1 MPQLLLSIL
10 TLSALACNARV
21 FIPPVFDNE
30 QVQPGCYN
38 PPEIPQNL
46 TARPQRWRGTSSLS
60 PLVMRQVGKSRVHG
74 SSGDSYTSTSFNING
89 PQPSIEN
96 PLGNP
101 AYPGATSANGPNYV
115 DFLTTTY
122 NQSFI
127 RTFNL
132 GYGGATI
139 DPSLVGSPYGLIVQ
153 SFRQQV
159 QEEFVPTYATN
170 SGVEWT
176 GSNSLFTVFFGINDV
191 ILSYGQRNST
201 LNFLLIKSYENYVQ
215 KLYAAGAR
223 NFLFMNVPPIDRSPG
238 TLARDAATQARMAG
252 YIGEFNF
259 RLILL
264 VYNFAVH
271 YPDTTVWLFDTN
283 WLFTRL
289 LNNGPGSFQ
298 ETSGYVNVTDYCTA
312 YQQIGQAIVAVK
324 TTLWTFSFFINF
336 EAATWDNKLV
346 GGLDFVSNYVLQ
358 VPFLLM
364 SLTRYITPT
373 LDQMFMDSL
382 QWVDQTYIQKH
393 KSEDPNSLRAMYYP
407 NLRMYSTHGDTSKQK
422 APMDAAILFL
432 SRFGRRAATSLVIYA
447 LSYIPYV
454 GRFVLPAASFYTFNN
469 AVGPIPATIIFGS
482 GIFLP
487 RKYLV
492 IFLQSYFSSRSLMRE
507 LLEPYFSR
515 IRFNKEQKRLW
526 FRDREGLLFGFGV
539 GFYVFLKIPLLGVLI
554 YGIAEA
560 STAFLITKITDPPPP
575 PAYSEKYAES
585 QVRWSNKRD
594 FLRLPLANLDGHNT
608 HTDKKLQSPFTTGD
622 LPGKKFS

>member
-38 PPEIPQNL
+38 PPDIPQNL

-60 PLVMRQVGKSRVHG
+60 PLVTRQVGKCPRCSPTSRVHG

-89 PQPSIEN
+89 PQPSVEN

-312 YQQIGQAIVAVK
+312 YQHG
-324 TTLWTFSFFINF
+324 
-336 EAATWDNKLV
+336 
-346 GGLDFVSNYVLQ
+346 
-358 VPFLLM
+358 
-364 SLTRYITPT
+364 TPT
-373 LDQMFMDSL
+373 L
-382 QWVDQTYIQKH
+382 TYL
-393 KSEDPNSLRAMYYP
+393 DPSCGVSVNAYLWLNDLHPTYP
-407 NLRMYSTHGDTSKQK
+407 VHNL
-422 APMDAAILFL
+422 I
-432 SRFGRRAATSLVIYA
+432 
-447 LSYIPYV
+447 
-454 GRFVLPAASFYTFNN
+454 ASQI
-469 AVGPIPATIIFGS
+469 V
-482 GIFLP
+482 
-487 RKYLV
+487 
-492 IFLQSYFSSRSLMRE
+492 Q
-507 LLEPYFSR
+507 
-515 IRFNKEQKRLW
+515 Q
-526 FRDREGLLFGFGV
+526 
-539 GFYVFLKIPLLGVLI
+539 
-554 YGIAEA
+554 
-560 STAFLITKITDPPPP
+560 IT
-575 PAYSEKYAES
+575 
-585 QVRWSNKRD
+585 Q
-594 FLRLPLANLDGHNT
+594 
-608 HTDKKLQSPFTTGD
+608 
-622 LPGKKFS
+622 